1 MGGKSILKVVLTD
14 LLLKSLEILFKYLC
28 IMKMKLSQRLMLKY
42 YKAKIRT
49 IGMVSPEKAAAEA
62 FDLFSTP
69 FKSKK
74 NPKIPPVFHQSLPVS
89 VEVRGITIRGFQ
101 WKSELAQAR
110 KVLIVH
116 GFSSYSYKFEQYI
129 VSLKKEGFEV
139 LAFDA
144 PGHGI
149 SDGKKINALIYR
161 DTILAIE
168 SNFGPLYGIIAH
180 SMGGLAAALA
190 MELMTNTKERK
201 LVLIAPATETKRAIE
216 NLFTQIPVKPIVR
229 QAFDQ
234 YVTNLAGKPI
244 SYFSVARVVR
254 TLDARVLWIHDETDA
269 ICTFEDVAPLL
280 NETIPSTEFI
290 ITKGLGHNQV
300 YKEASSRDHILSFI
314 QSPAKGDFL

>member
-1 MGGKSILKVVLTD
+1 
-14 LLLKSLEILFKYLC
+14 
-28 IMKMKLSQRLMLKY
+28 
-42 YKAKIRT
+42 
-49 IGMVSPEKAAAEA
+49 MVSPEKAAAEA

-89 VEVRGITIRGFQ
+89 VEVRGITVRGFH
-101 WKSELAQAR
+101 WKSELTQAR

-129 VSLKKEGFEV
+129 LSLKKEGFEV

-149 SDGKKINALIYR
+149 SDGKRINALIYR
-161 DTILAIE
+161 DSILAIE
-168 SNFGPLYGIIAH
+168 AQFGPLYGIIAH
-180 SMGGLAAALA
+180 SMGGLAASLA
-190 MELMTNTKERK
+190 MESMTNTKERK

-216 NLFTQIPVKPIVR
+216 NLFTQIPVKPAVK

-234 YVTNLAGKPI
+234 YITNLAGKPI

-280 NETIPSTEFI
+280 SETIPSTEFF

-300 YKEASSRDHILSFI
+300 YKEASTRDRILAFI
-314 QSPAKGDFL
+314 QSPSKGDFL